1 MIAPTSTA
9 VPLRYG
15 FQQAAAP
22 QLRAAAERAQ
32 RDADFLQ
39 MQAREAWQK
48 VASAETNARVAD
60 GRASDAVVSAA
71 RAQGNLVTFLSKA
84 QGATATSAAVQPAS
98 SIEPQSVASVVSPVA
113 VPPVVPATVPAVQP
127 GVNNM
132 GQRVGTLINVA
143 V

>member
-1 MIAPTSTA
+1 MIATSLTA
-9 VPLRYG
+9 IPVRYG

-39 MQAREAWQK
+39 LQAREAWQK
-48 VASAETNARVAD
+48 VATAETNARVAD

-84 QGATATSAAVQPAS
+84 QAASATSAAFQPAS
-98 SIEPQSVASVVSPVA
+98 STSPIAPQSAASVVSLVA
-113 VPPVVPATVPAVQP
+113 VPAAQP

>member
-113 VPPVVPATVPAVQP
+113 VPPVVPAVQP